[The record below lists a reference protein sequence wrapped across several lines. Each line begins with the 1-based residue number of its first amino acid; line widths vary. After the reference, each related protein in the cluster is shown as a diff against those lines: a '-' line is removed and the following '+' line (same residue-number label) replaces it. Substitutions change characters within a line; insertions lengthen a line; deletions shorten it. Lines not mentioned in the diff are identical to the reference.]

1 MQVDMLKKKMEII
14 GFYDSVNENKAL
26 LKEYAD
32 VWNEIKYEIK
42 AINGGKKNDY
52 RKDNVKIKFNSGD
65 DKPLKQT

>member
-1 MQVDMLKKKMEII
+1 MV
-14 GFYDSVNENKAL
+14 FYDSVNENKAL

-32 VWNEIKYEIK
+32 VWNGIKYEIK